1 MVSKVIWSTIIY
13 GMNNILQG
21 IAFIA
26 VPRSVFPADNA
37 GRGRS
42 QMCST
47 PSARTPI
54 IHILSFVTYCIKA
67 TYYGYLPN

>member
-1 MVSKVIWSTIIY
+1 
-13 GMNNILQG
+13 MNNILQG
-21 IAFIA
+21 IAFIT
-26 VPRSVFPADNA
+26 VPRSAFPADNAADNA
-37 GRGRS
+37 GRGRR